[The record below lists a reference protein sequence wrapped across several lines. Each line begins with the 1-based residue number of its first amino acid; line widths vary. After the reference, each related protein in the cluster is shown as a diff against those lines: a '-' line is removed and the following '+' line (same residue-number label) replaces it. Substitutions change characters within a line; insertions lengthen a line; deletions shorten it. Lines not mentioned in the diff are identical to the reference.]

1 MKKPLVSVV
10 MSVYNSEKWL
20 SYSIESIIEQT
31 YTNFEFIIINDGSTD
46 NSKVIL
52 NEYSDRDKRILVIHQ
67 KNIGLT
73 KSLIKAIKLSKGD
86 IIVRID
92 ADDLSSKER
101 IEQQLK
107 ELEKKN

>member
-1 MKKPLVSVV
+1 M
-10 MSVYNSEKWL
+10 

-31 YTNFEFIIINDGSTD
+31 YTNFEFVIINDGSTD

-92 ADDLSSKER
+92 ADDLSKESDRTAIKR
-101 IEQQLK
+101 IR
-107 ELEKKN
+107 KKKKLDLVLLIFL